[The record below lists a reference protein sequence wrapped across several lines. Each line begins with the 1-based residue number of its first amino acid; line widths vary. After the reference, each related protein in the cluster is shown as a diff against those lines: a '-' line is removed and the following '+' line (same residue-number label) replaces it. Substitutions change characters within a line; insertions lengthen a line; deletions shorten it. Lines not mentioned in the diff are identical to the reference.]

1 MIVLPAIDI
10 KLGKCVRL
18 RQGVKED
25 VTIYDENP
33 VDVAKEFDRAGVK
46 YLHMVD
52 LDGAFEGERRNFDV
66 IKAIRE
72 NTSLPIQ
79 LGGGIRDL
87 ETVQSYLD
95 IGINRVIIG
104 TKALEDPG
112 FVGALCKEYGDAI
125 AVSID
130 AKNGMV
136 ATKGWVNVSDVSVMD
151 MVDSLVGLGVQT
163 IIHTDISRDGMMSS
177 PDFDT
182 LKKLH
187 TTYPIQFIASGGI
200 SSYDDLKQC
209 EEMGLYGAITG
220 VAYYRKAI
228 TLQQI
233 LSF

>member
-1 MIVLPAIDI
+1 MLF
-10 KLGKCVRL
+10 R
-18 RQGVKED
+18 
-25 VTIYDENP
+25 
-33 VDVAKEFDRAGVK
+33 
-46 YLHMVD
+46 
-52 LDGAFEGERRNFDV
+52 
-66 IKAIRE
+66 
-72 NTSLPIQ
+72 S
-79 LGGGIRDL
+79 
-87 ETVQSYLD
+87 
-95 IGINRVIIG
+95 
-104 TKALEDPG
+104 
-112 FVGALCKEYGDAI
+112 
-125 AVSID
+125 
-130 AKNGMV
+130 
-136 ATKGWVNVSDVSVMD
+136 NVSDVSVMD